1 MWSYY
6 ASGHCGYAI
15 MFDTEVLANS
25 FDQGKWGGMY
35 KLDMKYSSKL
45 PQFDIS
51 KITKGDINKVLT
63 CFIGNKSKAWEHED
77 EYRLVFEKGG
87 KLLKIDYRA
96 IKGFVFGCRM
106 GAEDIDYVMSKFIG
120 RDLLYYKVVLKDDS
134 YKLYLQRL
142 EDKYPTSQKYSPNN
156 VTYDEEELLK
166 LDKFI
171 DGVGY
176 KYRSIV
182 EEALNLVSR
191 EPFVTEIYQLLV
203 TDDQKY
209 PHIIIWTYINQDG
222 NFRPV
227 RSFEYDVID
236 GTLVR
241 CKYKHNDH

>member
-1 MWSYY
+1 
-6 ASGHCGYAI
+6 
-15 MFDTEVLANS
+15 
-25 FDQGKWGGMY
+25 
-35 KLDMKYSSKL
+35 
-45 PQFDIS
+45 
-51 KITKGDINKVLT
+51 
-63 CFIGNKSKAWEHED
+63 
-77 EYRLVFEKGG
+77 
-87 KLLKIDYRA
+87 
-96 IKGFVFGCRM
+96 M